1 LIFAAAYYTISYVD
15 SLKYDFRSGLTM
27 KRSIRADL
35 ALLLVTIFWGA
46 GFPATKI
53 ALQTMTP
60 YYHIGIRF
68 AIASLLLSL
77 LFYKKLQ
84 DLNRGLIKSALI
96 LSSLLF
102 ATFAFQ
108 TVGIQYTT
116 ALKSGFFS
124 GLAVLIVPIF
134 SIFYLKTKPEPKT
147 IISVIAA
154 TLGLFLLS
162 NAGNNSNFNLG
173 DFLTIL
179 CAICYAWQL
188 LLTGT
193 YVQKHDA
200 TLLAIVQLF
209 FVALFGM
216 LFAVIFEPFP
226 KNMSMPSFWSLMFS
240 TVFCTAFAFW
250 MQTTAQKF
258 TTASHIALIFTME
271 PVFGALTSF
280 LILGEVIGGIGIIG
294 GILIVSAMLISEL
307 QWSKK

>member
-1 LIFAAAYYTISYVD
+1 MKK
-15 SLKYDFRSGLTM
+15 SLK
-27 KRSIRADL
+27 ADL
-35 ALLLVTIFWGA
+35 ALILVTIFWGA

-68 AIASLLLSL
+68 AVASLLLSL
-77 LFYKKLQ
+77 LFFKKLRN
-84 DLNRGLIKSALI
+84 LNKSLIKPALI

-102 ATFAFQ
+102 ATYAFQ

-116 ALKSGFFS
+116 ASKSGFFS
-124 GLAVLIVPIF
+124 GLAVLIVPLF
-134 SIFYLKTKPEPKT
+134 SIFYLKTKLELKT
-147 IISVIAA
+147 IISVATA

-162 NAGNNSNFNLG
+162 YTGSDFNFNIG

-179 CAICYAWQL
+179 CSICYAWQL
-188 LLTGT
+188 LFTGT

-209 FVALFGM
+209 FVSLYGM
-216 LFAVIFEPFP
+216 AFAVILEPIP
-226 KNMSMPSFWSLMFS
+226 VNMSVPSFWSLMFS
-240 TVFCTAFAFW
+240 AVFCTAFAFW

-258 TTASHIALIFTME
+258 TAASHIALIFTME

-280 LILGEVIGGIGIIG
+280 LLLNEMLGARGIIG
-294 GILIVSAMLISEL
+294 GILIVSAMIISEF
-307 QWSKK
+307 QWAKSQSTSS

>member
-1 LIFAAAYYTISYVD
+1 MKK
-15 SLKYDFRSGLTM
+15 SLK
-27 KRSIRADL
+27 ADL

-68 AIASLLLSL
+68 AVASLLLSL
-77 LFYKKLQ
+77 LFFKKLRN
-84 DLNRGLIKSALI
+84 LNKSLIKPALI

-102 ATFAFQ
+102 ATYAFQ

-116 ALKSGFFS
+116 ASKSGFFS
-124 GLAVLIVPIF
+124 GLAVLIVPLF
-134 SIFYLKTKPEPKT
+134 SIFYQKTKLELKT
-147 IISVIAA
+147 IISVVTA

-162 NAGNNSNFNLG
+162 YTGSDFNFNIG

-179 CAICYAWQL
+179 CSICYAWQL
-188 LLTGT
+188 LFTGT

-209 FVALFGM
+209 FVSLYGM
-216 LFAVIFEPFP
+216 AFAVILEPIP
-226 KNMSMPSFWSLMFS
+226 ANMSVPSFWSLMFS
-240 TVFCTAFAFW
+240 AVFCTAFAFW

-258 TTASHIALIFTME
+258 TAASHIALIFTME

-280 LILGEVIGGIGIIG
+280 LLLNEVLGAMGIIG
-294 GILIVSAMLISEL
+294 GILIVSAMIISEF
-307 QWSKK
+307 QWAKSQSTSS

>member
-1 LIFAAAYYTISYVD
+1 MKK
-15 SLKYDFRSGLTM
+15 SLK
-27 KRSIRADL
+27 ADL
-35 ALLLVTIFWGA
+35 ALILVTIFWGA

-68 AIASLLLSL
+68 AVASLLLSL
-77 LFYKKLQ
+77 LFYKKLRS
-84 DLNRGLIKSALI
+84 LNKSLIKPALI

-102 ATFAFQ
+102 ATYAFQ

-116 ALKSGFFS
+116 ASKSGFFS
-124 GLAVLIVPIF
+124 GLAVLIVPLF
-134 SIFYLKTKPEPKT
+134 SIFYLKTKLELKT
-147 IISVIAA
+147 IISVATA

-162 NAGNNSNFNLG
+162 YTGSDFNFNIG

-179 CAICYAWQL
+179 CSICYAWQL
-188 LLTGT
+188 LFTGT

-209 FVALFGM
+209 FVSLYGM
-216 LFAVIFEPFP
+216 AFAVILEPIP
-226 KNMSMPSFWSLMFS
+226 ANMSVPSFWSLMFS
-240 TVFCTAFAFW
+240 AVFCTAFAFW

-258 TTASHIALIFTME
+258 TAASHIALIFTME

-280 LILGEVIGGIGIIG
+280 LLLNEVLGARGIIG
-294 GILIVSAMLISEL
+294 GILIVSAMIISEF
-307 QWSKK
+307 QWAKSQSTSS

>member
-1 LIFAAAYYTISYVD
+1 MKK
-15 SLKYDFRSGLTM
+15 SLK
-27 KRSIRADL
+27 ADL
-35 ALLLVTIFWGA
+35 ALILVTIFWGA

-60 YYHIGIRF
+60 FYHIGIRF
-68 AIASLLLSL
+68 AVASLLLSL
-77 LFYKKLQ
+77 LFYRKLRS
-84 DLNRGLIKSALI
+84 LNKSLIKPALI

-102 ATFAFQ
+102 ATYAFQ

-116 ALKSGFFS
+116 ASKSGFFS

-134 SIFYLKTKPEPKT
+134 SIFYLKTKLELKT
-147 IISVIAA
+147 IISVATA

-162 NAGNNSNFNLG
+162 YTGSDFNFNIG

-179 CAICYAWQL
+179 CSICYAWQL
-188 LLTGT
+188 LFTGT

-209 FVALFGM
+209 FVSLYGM
-216 LFAVIFEPFP
+216 AFAVILEPIP
-226 KNMSMPSFWSLMFS
+226 ANMSVPSFWSLMFS
-240 TVFCTAFAFW
+240 AVFCTAFAFW

-258 TTASHIALIFTME
+258 TAASHIALIFTME

-280 LILGEVIGGIGIIG
+280 LLLNEVLGARGIIG
-294 GILIVSAMLISEL
+294 GILIVSAMIISEF
-307 QWSKK
+307 QWAKSQSTSS

>member
-1 LIFAAAYYTISYVD
+1 MKK
-15 SLKYDFRSGLTM
+15 SLK
-27 KRSIRADL
+27 ADL

-68 AIASLLLSL
+68 AVASLLLSL
-77 LFYKKLQ
+77 LFFKKLRN
-84 DLNRGLIKSALI
+84 LNKSLIKPALI

-102 ATFAFQ
+102 ATYAFQ

-116 ALKSGFFS
+116 ASKSGFFS
-124 GLAVLIVPIF
+124 GLAMLIVPLF
-134 SIFYLKTKPEPKT
+134 SIFYQKTKLELKT
-147 IISVIAA
+147 IISVVTA

-162 NAGNNSNFNLG
+162 YTGSDFNFNIG

-179 CAICYAWQL
+179 CSICYAWQL
-188 LLTGT
+188 LFTGT

-200 TLLAIVQLF
+200 ILLAIVQLF
-209 FVALFGM
+209 FVSLYGM
-216 LFAVIFEPFP
+216 AFAVILEPLP
-226 KNMSMPSFWSLMFS
+226 ANMSVPSFWSLMFS
-240 TVFCTAFAFW
+240 AVFCTAFAFW

-258 TTASHIALIFTME
+258 TAASHIALIFTME

-280 LILGEVIGGIGIIG
+280 LLLNEMLGARGIIG
-294 GILIVSAMLISEL
+294 GILIVSAMIISEF
-307 QWSKK
+307 QWTKSQTTSS

>member
-1 LIFAAAYYTISYVD
+1 MKK
-15 SLKYDFRSGLTM
+15 SL
-27 KRSIRADL
+27 RADL

-60 YYHIGIRF
+60 YYHIGFRF
-68 AIASLLLSL
+68 AIASFLLAA
-77 LFYKKLQ
+77 LFHKKL
-84 DLNRGLIKSALI
+84 RGLNKDLIKPALV

-102 ATFAFQ
+102 ATYAFQ

-116 ALKSGFFS
+116 ASKSSFFS
-124 GLAVLIVPIF
+124 GLAVLIVPLF
-134 SIFYLKTKPEPKT
+134 SIFYLKAKLAPKT
-147 IISVIAA
+147 VLSVLTA

-162 NAGNNSNFNLG
+162 YTGSNFDFNIG

-179 CAICYAWQL
+179 CSVCYAWQL
-188 LLTGT
+188 LFTGT

-209 FVALFGM
+209 FVSVFGM
-216 LFAVIFEPFP
+216 VFAVTLEPFP
-226 KNMSMPSFWSLMFS
+226 VGISVPSFWSLMFS
-240 TVFCTAFAFW
+240 AVLCTAFAFW

-258 TTASHIALIFTME
+258 TPASHIALIFTME

-280 LILGEVIGGIGIIG
+280 LALGEVLGVRGIIG
-294 GILIVSAMLISEL
+294 GMFIVAAMLISEL
-307 QWSKK
+307 QWTKKSITSS

>member
-1 LIFAAAYYTISYVD
+1 MKK
-15 SLKYDFRSGLTM
+15 SLK
-27 KRSIRADL
+27 ADL
-35 ALLLVTIFWGA
+35 ALILVTIFWGA

-68 AIASLLLSL
+68 AVASLLLSL
-77 LFYKKLQ
+77 LFYKKLRS
-84 DLNRGLIKSALI
+84 LNKNLIKPALI

-102 ATFAFQ
+102 ATYAFQ

-116 ALKSGFFS
+116 ASKSGFFS
-124 GLAVLIVPIF
+124 GLAVLIVPLF
-134 SIFYLKTKPEPKT
+134 SIFYQKTKLELKT
-147 IISVIAA
+147 IISVVTA

-162 NAGNNSNFNLG
+162 YTGSDFNFNIG

-179 CAICYAWQL
+179 CSICYAWQL
-188 LLTGT
+188 LFTGT

-209 FVALFGM
+209 FVSLYGM
-216 LFAVIFEPFP
+216 AFAVILEPIP
-226 KNMSMPSFWSLMFS
+226 ANMSVPSFWSLMFS
-240 TVFCTAFAFW
+240 AVFCTAFAFW

-258 TTASHIALIFTME
+258 TAASHIALIFTME

-280 LILGEVIGGIGIIG
+280 LLLNEMLGARGIIG
-294 GILIVSAMLISEL
+294 GILIV
-307 QWSKK
+307 

>member
-1 LIFAAAYYTISYVD
+1 MKK
-15 SLKYDFRSGLTM
+15 SLK
-27 KRSIRADL
+27 ADL

-68 AIASLLLSL
+68 AVASLLLSL
-77 LFYKKLQ
+77 LFFKKLRN
-84 DLNRGLIKSALI
+84 LNKSLIKPALI

-102 ATFAFQ
+102 ATYAFQ

-116 ALKSGFFS
+116 ASKSGFFS
-124 GLAVLIVPIF
+124 GLAVLIVPLF
-134 SIFYLKTKPEPKT
+134 SIFYLKTKLELKT
-147 IISVIAA
+147 IISVATA

-162 NAGNNSNFNLG
+162 YTGSDFNFNIG

-179 CAICYAWQL
+179 CSICYAWQL
-188 LLTGT
+188 LFTGT

-209 FVALFGM
+209 FVSLYGM
-216 LFAVIFEPFP
+216 AFAVILEPIP
-226 KNMSMPSFWSLMFS
+226 ANMSVPSFWSLMFS
-240 TVFCTAFAFW
+240 AVFCTAFAFW

-258 TTASHIALIFTME
+258 TAASHIALIFTME

-280 LILGEVIGGIGIIG
+280 LLLNEMLGARGIIG
-294 GILIVSAMLISEL
+294 GILIVSAMIISEF
-307 QWSKK
+307 QWAKSQSTSS

>member
-1 LIFAAAYYTISYVD
+1 MKK
-15 SLKYDFRSGLTM
+15 SLK
-27 KRSIRADL
+27 ADL
-35 ALLLVTIFWGA
+35 ALILVTIFWGA

-60 YYHIGIRF
+60 FYHIGIRF
-68 AIASLLLSL
+68 AVASLLLSL
-77 LFYKKLQ
+77 LFYRKLRS
-84 DLNRGLIKSALI
+84 LNKSLIKPALI

-102 ATFAFQ
+102 ATYAFQ

-116 ALKSGFFS
+116 ASKSGFFS

-134 SIFYLKTKPEPKT
+134 SIFYLKTKLELKT
-147 IISVIAA
+147 IISVATA

-162 NAGNNSNFNLG
+162 YTGSDFNFNIG

-179 CAICYAWQL
+179 CSICYAWQL
-188 LLTGT
+188 LFTGT

-209 FVALFGM
+209 FVSLYGM
-216 LFAVIFEPFP
+216 AFAVILEPIP
-226 KNMSMPSFWSLMFS
+226 ANMSVPSFWSLMFS
-240 TVFCTAFAFW
+240 AVFCTAFAFW

-258 TTASHIALIFTME
+258 TAASHIALIFTME

-280 LILGEVIGGIGIIG
+280 LLLNEVLGARGIIG
-294 GILIVSAMLISEL
+294 GILIVSAMIISEF
-307 QWSKK
+307 QWAKSRTTSS

>member
-1 LIFAAAYYTISYVD
+1 
-15 SLKYDFRSGLTM
+15 M
-27 KRSIRADL
+27 KKSINADL

-68 AIASLLLSL
+68 GVASLLLAI
-77 LFYKKLQ
+77 LFYKKLKY
-84 DLNRGLIKSALI
+84 LNKNLIKPALV

-102 ATFAFQ
+102 ATYAFQ

-116 ALKSGFFS
+116 ASKSSFFS
-124 GLAVLIVPIF
+124 GLAVLIVPLF
-134 SIFYLKTKPEPKT
+134 SIFYLKAKLELKT
-147 IISVIAA
+147 VISVLTA

-162 NAGNNSNFNLG
+162 YTGGNFDFNIG

-179 CAICYAWQL
+179 CSVCYAWQL
-188 LLTGT
+188 LFTGT

-209 FVALFGM
+209 FVSVFGM
-216 LFAVIFEPFP
+216 LFAIVLEPFP
-226 KNMSMPSFWSLMFS
+226 KDMSMPSFWSLMFS
-240 TVFCTAFAFW
+240 AVLCTAFAFW

-258 TTASHIALIFTME
+258 TPASHIALIFTME

-280 LILGEVIGGIGIIG
+280 LVLGEVIGVKGIFG
-294 GILIVSAMLISEL
+294 GMFIVAAMLISEL
-307 QWSKK
+307 QWTKKPSEDITAS

>member
-1 LIFAAAYYTISYVD
+1 MKK
-15 SLKYDFRSGLTM
+15 SLK
-27 KRSIRADL
+27 ADL

-68 AIASLLLSL
+68 AVASLLLSM
-77 LFYKKLQ
+77 LFYKKLRN
-84 DLNRGLIKSALI
+84 LNKNLIKPAFI
-96 LSSLLF
+96 LSLLLF
-102 ATFAFQ
+102 ATYAFQ

-116 ALKSGFFS
+116 ASKSSFFS

-134 SIFYLKTKPEPKT
+134 SIFYLRTKLERKT
-147 IISVIAA
+147 IISVITA

-162 NAGNNSNFNLG
+162 NTGSDTSFNIG

-179 CAICYAWQL
+179 CSVCYAWQL

-209 FVALFGM
+209 FVSLFGIA
-216 LFAVIFEPFP
+216 FAVILEPFP
-226 KNMSMPSFWSLMFS
+226 KNMSMPGFWSLMFS
-240 TVFCTAFAFW
+240 SVFCTAFAFW
-250 MQTTAQKF
+250 VQTTAQKF

-280 LILGEVIGGIGIIG
+280 LLLNEVLGVKGIIG
-294 GILIVSAMLISEL
+294 GTLIVTAMLISEL
-307 QWSKK
+307 QWTKKQITSS

>member
-1 LIFAAAYYTISYVD
+1 MKK
-15 SLKYDFRSGLTM
+15 SL
-27 KRSIRADL
+27 RADL

-68 AIASLLLSL
+68 VIASLLLSV
-77 LFYKKLQ
+77 LFYKKLKN
-84 DLNRGLIKSALI
+84 LNKDLIKPALI

-102 ATFAFQ
+102 ATYAFQ

-116 ALKSGFFS
+116 ASKSGFFS
-124 GLAVLIVPIF
+124 GLAVLIVPVF
-134 SIFYLKTKPEPKT
+134 SIIYLKTRLELKT
-147 IISVIAA
+147 IISVLTA

-162 NAGNNSNFNLG
+162 NANSDSGFNIG

-179 CAICYAWQL
+179 CSICYAWQL
-188 LLTGT
+188 IFTGT

-209 FVALFGM
+209 FVSILGM
-216 LFAVIFEPFP
+216 IFAVILEPFP
-226 KNMSMPSFWSLMFS
+226 KDISLPSFWSLMFS
-240 TVFCTAFAFW
+240 AVFCTAFAFW
-250 MQTTAQKF
+250 MQTTAQKY
-258 TTASHIALIFTME
+258 TAASHIALIFTME

-280 LILGEVIGGIGIIG
+280 LLLGEVLGIKGIIG
-294 GILIVSAMLISEL
+294 GMLIVMAMLVSEL
-307 QWSKK
+307 NWTKNQTTSS

>member
-1 LIFAAAYYTISYVD
+1 MKK
-15 SLKYDFRSGLTM
+15 SLK
-27 KRSIRADL
+27 ADL

-68 AIASLLLSL
+68 AVASLLLSL
-77 LFYKKLQ
+77 LFYKKLRS
-84 DLNRGLIKSALI
+84 LNKSLIKPALI

-102 ATFAFQ
+102 ATYAFQ

-116 ALKSGFFS
+116 ASKSGFFS
-124 GLAVLIVPIF
+124 GLAVLIVPLF
-134 SIFYLKTKPEPKT
+134 SIFYMKTKLELKT
-147 IISVIAA
+147 IISVITA

-162 NAGNNSNFNLG
+162 YTGSDFNFNIG

-179 CAICYAWQL
+179 CSICYAWQL
-188 LLTGT
+188 LFTGT

-209 FVALFGM
+209 FVSLYGM
-216 LFAVIFEPFP
+216 AFAVILEPLP
-226 KNMSMPSFWSLMFS
+226 ANMSVPSFWSLMFS
-240 TVFCTAFAFW
+240 AVFCTAFAFW

-258 TTASHIALIFTME
+258 TAASHIALIFTME

-280 LILGEVIGGIGIIG
+280 LLLNEVLGARGIFG
-294 GILIVSAMLISEL
+294 GILIVSAMIISEF
-307 QWSKK
+307 QWTKSQSTFS

>member
-1 LIFAAAYYTISYVD
+1 MKK
-15 SLKYDFRSGLTM
+15 SLK
-27 KRSIRADL
+27 ADL

-53 ALQTMTP
+53 ALQTITP

-68 AIASLLLSL
+68 AVASLLLSL
-77 LFYKKLQ
+77 LFYKKLRS
-84 DLNRGLIKSALI
+84 LNKSLIKPALI

-102 ATFAFQ
+102 ATYAFQ

-116 ALKSGFFS
+116 ASKSGFFS
-124 GLAVLIVPIF
+124 GLAVLIVPLF
-134 SIFYLKTKPEPKT
+134 SIFYMKTKLELKT
-147 IISVIAA
+147 IISVVTA

-162 NAGNNSNFNLG
+162 YTGSDFNFNIG

-179 CAICYAWQL
+179 CSICYAWQL
-188 LLTGT
+188 LFTGT

-209 FVALFGM
+209 FVSLYGM
-216 LFAVIFEPFP
+216 AFAVILEPLP
-226 KNMSMPSFWSLMFS
+226 ANMSVPSFWSLMFS
-240 TVFCTAFAFW
+240 AVFCTAFAFW

-258 TTASHIALIFTME
+258 TAASHIALIFTME

-280 LILGEVIGGIGIIG
+280 LLLNEVLGAKGITG
-294 GILIVSAMLISEL
+294 GILIVSAMIISEF
-307 QWSKK
+307 QWTKSQTTSS

>member
-1 LIFAAAYYTISYVD
+1 MKK
-15 SLKYDFRSGLTM
+15 SLK
-27 KRSIRADL
+27 ADL

-68 AIASLLLSL
+68 AVASLLLSL
-77 LFYKKLQ
+77 LFFKKLRN
-84 DLNRGLIKSALI
+84 LNKSLIKPALI
-96 LSSLLF
+96 LSSFLF
-102 ATFAFQ
+102 ATYAFQ

-116 ALKSGFFS
+116 ASKSGFFS
-124 GLAVLIVPIF
+124 GLAVLIVPLF
-134 SIFYLKTKPEPKT
+134 SIFYQKTKLELKT
-147 IISVIAA
+147 IISVVTA

-162 NAGNNSNFNLG
+162 YTGSDFNFNIG

-179 CAICYAWQL
+179 CSICYAWQL
-188 LLTGT
+188 LFTGT

-209 FVALFGM
+209 FVSLYGM
-216 LFAVIFEPFP
+216 AFAVILEPIP
-226 KNMSMPSFWSLMFS
+226 ANMSVPSFWSLMFS
-240 TVFCTAFAFW
+240 AVFCTAFAFW

-258 TTASHIALIFTME
+258 TAASHIALIFTME

-280 LILGEVIGGIGIIG
+280 LLLNEVLGAMGIIG
-294 GILIVSAMLISEL
+294 GILIVSAMIISEF
-307 QWSKK
+307 QWTKSQTTSS

>member
-1 LIFAAAYYTISYVD
+1 MKK
-15 SLKYDFRSGLTM
+15 SLK
-27 KRSIRADL
+27 ADL
-35 ALLLVTIFWGA
+35 ALILVTIFWGA

-68 AIASLLLSL
+68 AVASLLLSL
-77 LFYKKLQ
+77 LFYKKLRN
-84 DLNRGLIKSALI
+84 LNNSLIKPALI

-102 ATFAFQ
+102 ATYAFQ

-116 ALKSGFFS
+116 ASKSGFFS
-124 GLAVLIVPIF
+124 GLAVLIVPLF
-134 SIFYLKTKPEPKT
+134 SVFYLKTKLELKT
-147 IISVIAA
+147 IISVATA

-162 NAGNNSNFNLG
+162 YTGSDFNFNIG

-179 CAICYAWQL
+179 CSICYAWQL
-188 LLTGT
+188 LFTGT

-209 FVALFGM
+209 FVSLYGM
-216 LFAVIFEPFP
+216 AFAVILEPIP
-226 KNMSMPSFWSLMFS
+226 ANMSVPSFWSLMFS
-240 TVFCTAFAFW
+240 AVFCTAFAFW

-258 TTASHIALIFTME
+258 TAASHIALIFTME

-280 LILGEVIGGIGIIG
+280 LLLNEVLGARGIIG
-294 GILIVSAMLISEL
+294 GILIVSAMIISEF
-307 QWSKK
+307 QWAKSRTTSS

>member
-1 LIFAAAYYTISYVD
+1 MKK
-15 SLKYDFRSGLTM
+15 SLK
-27 KRSIRADL
+27 ADL

-68 AIASLLLSL
+68 AVASLLLSL
-77 LFYKKLQ
+77 LFYKKLRS
-84 DLNRGLIKSALI
+84 LNKNLIKPALI

-102 ATFAFQ
+102 ATYAFQ

-116 ALKSGFFS
+116 ASKSGFFS
-124 GLAVLIVPIF
+124 GLAVLIVPLF
-134 SIFYLKTKPEPKT
+134 SIFYLKTKLELKT
-147 IISVIAA
+147 IISVATA

-162 NAGNNSNFNLG
+162 YTGSDFNFNIG

-179 CAICYAWQL
+179 CSICYAWQL
-188 LLTGT
+188 LFTGT

-209 FVALFGM
+209 FVSLYGM
-216 LFAVIFEPFP
+216 AFAVILEPIP
-226 KNMSMPSFWSLMFS
+226 ANMSVPSFWSLMFS
-240 TVFCTAFAFW
+240 AVFCTAFAFW

-258 TTASHIALIFTME
+258 TAASHIALIFTME

-280 LILGEVIGGIGIIG
+280 LLLNEMLGARGIIG
-294 GILIVSAMLISEL
+294 GILIVSAMIISEF
-307 QWSKK
+307 QWAKSQSTSS

>member
-1 LIFAAAYYTISYVD
+1 MKK
-15 SLKYDFRSGLTM
+15 SLK
-27 KRSIRADL
+27 ADL
-35 ALLLVTIFWGA
+35 ALILVTIFWGA

-60 YYHIGIRF
+60 FYHIGIRF
-68 AIASLLLSL
+68 AVASLLLSL
-77 LFYKKLQ
+77 LFYRKLRS
-84 DLNRGLIKSALI
+84 LNKSLIKPALI

-102 ATFAFQ
+102 ATYAFQ

-116 ALKSGFFS
+116 ASKSGFFS

-134 SIFYLKTKPEPKT
+134 SIFYLKTKLELKT
-147 IISVIAA
+147 IISVATA

-162 NAGNNSNFNLG
+162 YTGSDFNFNIG

-179 CAICYAWQL
+179 CSICYAWQL
-188 LLTGT
+188 LFTGT

-209 FVALFGM
+209 FVSLYGM
-216 LFAVIFEPFP
+216 AFAVILEPIP
-226 KNMSMPSFWSLMFS
+226 VNMSVPSFWSLMFS
-240 TVFCTAFAFW
+240 AVFCTAFAFW

-258 TTASHIALIFTME
+258 TAASHIALIFTME

-280 LILGEVIGGIGIIG
+280 LLLNEVLGARGIIG
-294 GILIVSAMLISEL
+294 GILIVSAMIISEF
-307 QWSKK
+307 QWAKSQSTSS

>member
-1 LIFAAAYYTISYVD
+1 MKK
-15 SLKYDFRSGLTM
+15 SLK
-27 KRSIRADL
+27 ADL
-35 ALLLVTIFWGA
+35 ALILVTIFWGA

-68 AIASLLLSL
+68 AVASLLLSL
-77 LFYKKLQ
+77 LFYKKLRS
-84 DLNRGLIKSALI
+84 LNKNLIKPALI

-102 ATFAFQ
+102 ATYAFQ

-116 ALKSGFFS
+116 ASKSGFFS
-124 GLAVLIVPIF
+124 GLAVLIVPLF
-134 SIFYLKTKPEPKT
+134 SIFYLKTKLELKT
-147 IISVIAA
+147 IISVATA

-162 NAGNNSNFNLG
+162 YTGSDFNFNIG

-179 CAICYAWQL
+179 CSICYAWQL
-188 LLTGT
+188 LFTGT

-209 FVALFGM
+209 FVSLYGM
-216 LFAVIFEPFP
+216 AFAVILEPIP
-226 KNMSMPSFWSLMFS
+226 ANMSVPSFWSLMFS
-240 TVFCTAFAFW
+240 AVFCTAFAFW

-258 TTASHIALIFTME
+258 TAASHIALIFTME

-280 LILGEVIGGIGIIG
+280 LLLNEVLGARGIIG
-294 GILIVSAMLISEL
+294 GILIVSAMIISEF
-307 QWSKK
+307 QWAKSRTTSS

>member
-1 LIFAAAYYTISYVD
+1 MKK
-15 SLKYDFRSGLTM
+15 SLK
-27 KRSIRADL
+27 ADL

-68 AIASLLLSL
+68 AVASLLLSL
-77 LFYKKLQ
+77 LFYKKLRN
-84 DLNRGLIKSALI
+84 LNKSLIKPALI

-102 ATFAFQ
+102 ATYAFQ

-116 ALKSGFFS
+116 ASKSGFFS
-124 GLAVLIVPIF
+124 GLAVLIVPLF
-134 SIFYLKTKPEPKT
+134 SIFYLKTKLELKT
-147 IISVIAA
+147 IISVITA

-162 NAGNNSNFNLG
+162 YTGSDFNFNIG

-179 CAICYAWQL
+179 CSICYAWQL
-188 LLTGT
+188 LFTGT

-209 FVALFGM
+209 FVSLYGIA
-216 LFAVIFEPFP
+216 FAVILEPIP
-226 KNMSMPSFWSLMFS
+226 ANMSVPSFWSLMFS
-240 TVFCTAFAFW
+240 AVFCTAFAFW

-258 TTASHIALIFTME
+258 TAASHIALIFTME

-280 LILGEVIGGIGIIG
+280 LLLKEVLGARGIIG
-294 GILIVSAMLISEL
+294 GIFIVSAMIISEF
-307 QWSKK
+307 QWTKSQITSS